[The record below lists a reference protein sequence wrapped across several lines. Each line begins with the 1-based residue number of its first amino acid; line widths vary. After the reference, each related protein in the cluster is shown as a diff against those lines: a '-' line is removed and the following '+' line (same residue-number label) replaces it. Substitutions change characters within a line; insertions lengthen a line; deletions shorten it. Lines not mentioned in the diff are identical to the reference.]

1 MYISSIS
8 VADFTF
14 KNDIITIKM
23 HGILMLEDGT
33 YFEGAAFGAEGE
45 AFGEAVFNTGM
56 TGYQEIL
63 TDPSYKSQ
71 IITMTYPLIGNY
83 GTNKD
88 DMESFKPHC
97 SGLVVREKSRLASS
111 WRSEKDLDEFLKKN
125 KIIGLSE
132 IDTRALTRHIR
143 TKGAMR
149 AVIASG
155 NKDLKELLD
164 KVLKSP
170 SMVGRDLAGEV
181 TCKEPY
187 PWEEPTKTLMEDNRP
202 KKNKQSFKVAVY
214 DFGVK
219 FNILRILYSLGCKP
233 VVVPADATAAEV
245 MKLRPDGVMLS
256 NGPGDPAAV
265 DYAVENVQKLTGKLP
280 IFGICLG
287 HQILGLAFGART
299 FKLKFGHRGSNHP
312 VKNLKTGRVEITS
325 QNHGFA
331 VDPDSFKN
339 TSIELTHINLNDGTC
354 EGFAHKHLPVFSVQY
369 HPEAS
374 PGPHDSSYL
383 FANFLRQMKKGS
395 SR

>member
-1 MYISSIS
+1 
-8 VADFTF
+8 
-14 KNDIITIKM
+14 
-23 HGILMLEDGT
+23 MLEDGT

>member
-1 MYISSIS
+1 MY
-8 VADFTF
+8 
-14 KNDIITIKM
+14 
-23 HGILMLEDGT
+23 GILMLEDGT
-33 YFEGAAFGAEGE
+33 YFEGEAFGAEGE
-45 AFGEAVFNTGM
+45 SFGEAVFNTGM
-56 TGYQEIL
+56 TGYQEVL

-88 DMESFKPHC
+88 DIESAKPHC
-97 SGLVVREKSRLASS
+97 AGFIVRENSRISSS
-111 WRSEKDLDEFLKKN
+111 WRSETDLKDYLKKCG
-125 KIIGLSE
+125 IIGLSE

-149 AVIASG
+149 AVIATG
-155 NKDLKELLD
+155 KQDPKTLLN
-164 KVLKSP
+164 KVLRSP
-170 SMVGRDLAGEV
+170 SMVGRDLAKEV
-181 TCKEPY
+181 SCHKSY
-187 PWEEPTKTLMEDNRP
+187 QWDEPTRDFIPEKKT
-202 KKNKQSFKVAVY
+202 KKQKEAYKVVVY

-219 FNILRILYSLGCKP
+219 QNILRILYSMGCTP
-233 VVVPADATAAEV
+233 VVVPADTTAGEV
-245 MKLRPDGVMLS
+245 LKMKPNGVLLS

-265 DYAVENVQKLTGKLP
+265 DYAIENIQKLTGKLP

-287 HQILGLAFGART
+287 HQILGLAFGAKT

-312 VKNLKTGRVEITS
+312 VKNLKTGAVEITS

-339 TSIELTHINLNDGTC
+339 KSIELTHINLNDGTC

-374 PGPHDSSYL
+374 PGPHDSCYL
-383 FANFLRQMKKGS
+383 FDNFIRLMKKGS
-395 SR
+395 SK

>member
-1 MYISSIS
+1 
-8 VADFTF
+8 
-14 KNDIITIKM
+14 
-23 HGILMLEDGT
+23 MLEDGT
-33 YFEGAAFGAEGE
+33 YFEGGAFGAEGE
-45 AFGEAVFNTGM
+45 SFGEAVFNTGM
-56 TGYQEIL
+56 SGYQEIL

-88 DMESFKPHC
+88 DIESTKPHC
-97 SGLVVREKSRLASS
+97 AGFIVRENSRIPNN
-111 WRSEKDLDEFLKKN
+111 WRSEADLNDYLKKTGV
-125 KIIGLSE
+125 IGLSE

-149 AVIASG
+149 AVIATG
-155 NKDLKELLD
+155 KHDPKTLLN

-170 SMVGRDLAGEV
+170 SMVGRDLVKEV
-181 TCKEPY
+181 SCHKSY
-187 PWEEPTKTLMEDNRP
+187 QWDEPTRDFIPE
-202 KKNKQSFKVAVY
+202 KKAKKQKETYKIVVY

-219 FNILRILYSLGCKP
+219 QNILRILYSMGCTP
-233 VVVPADATAAEV
+233 VVVPADTTAGEV
-245 MKLRPDGVMLS
+245 LKMKPNGVLLS
-256 NGPGDPAAV
+256 NGPGDPSAV
-265 DYAVENVQKLTGKLP
+265 DYAIENIQKLTGKLP

-287 HQILGLAFGART
+287 HQILGLAFGAKT

-312 VKNLKTGRVEITS
+312 VKNLKTGAVEITS

-339 TSIELTHINLNDGTC
+339 KSIELTHINLNDGTC

-374 PGPHDSSYL
+374 PGPHDSCYL
-383 FANFLRQMKKGS
+383 FDNFIRLMKKGS
-395 SR
+395 SK